1 MKPIPLYSLVILPTI
16 EQQNLIKSFKK
27 SLEDNIGWFDSTNS
41 DAHITI
47 INLENELTFELYINQ
62 IKDFCK
68 TIIPQKVRFDSLDSF
83 SHHTFFI
90 SPDEKS
96 QLYLNNIIIDMHK
109 SIGFDIKNTH
119 AHMTI
124 ARGLDLEKMKKAQ
137 DRFNTTEIN
146 FELICDS
153 IYVRKFNEKTKQYS
167 DIVETIYFNK

>member
-1 MKPIPLYSLVILPTI
+1 MRTIPLYSLVIIPTI
-16 EQQNLIKSFKK
+16 EKRNLIKSFKK
-27 SLEDNIGWFDSTNS
+27 SLKETIGWFGSANS

-47 INLENELTFELYINQ
+47 INLENELTLGLYINQ

-109 SIGFDIKNTH
+109 SIGFDIKITH
-119 AHMTI
+119 AHITI
-124 ARGLDLEKMKKAQ
+124 ARGLNSEKKK
-137 DRFNTTEIN
+137 
-146 FELICDS
+146 
-153 IYVRKFNEKTKQYS
+153 
-167 DIVETIYFNK
+167 

>member
-1 MKPIPLYSLVILPTI
+1 MKAIPLYSLVIFPTT
-16 EQQNLIKSFKK
+16 EQQNLIKTYKK
-27 SLEDNIGWFDSTNS
+27 SLKDIIGWFGSANS

-47 INLENELTFELYINQ
+47 INLENELTLGHYMNQ

-96 QLYLNNIIIDMHK
+96 QLYLNNIIIDIHK
-109 SIGFDIKNTH
+109 SIGFDIKNAH

-124 ARGLDLEKMKKAQ
+124 ARGLDAERMKKAFEQ
-137 DRFNTTEIN
+137 FRVTEIN
-146 FELICDS
+146 FEFICDS
-153 IYVRKFNEKTKQYS
+153 IYFRKFNQKTKQYS
-167 DIVETIYFNK
+167 DIIETINFDK

>member
-96 QLYLNNIIIDMHK
+96 QLYLNNIITDIHK
-109 SIGFDIKNTH
+109 SIGFDIKNAH

-124 ARGLDLEKMKKAQ
+124 ARGLDSEKMKKAQ
-137 DRFNTTEIN
+137 EQFNTTEIN
-146 FELICDS
+146 FEFICDS
-153 IYVRKFNEKTKQYS
+153 LHIRKFNQKTKQYS
-167 DIVETIYFNK
+167 DIIETINFDK